1 MISIDA
7 LGHQDTQLAVLGA
20 WTSCGQYDRR
30 DASDGEKNPIFQQGA
45 FAK

>member
-7 LGHQDTQLAVLGA
+7 LGHQDTRLAALGA
-20 WTSCGQYDRR
+20 WKSSGQYDKR
-30 DASDGEKNPIFQQGA
+30 DASDGEKNPSFQQGA